1 MSVKDTLKKKVA
13 PIAVAAATLL
23 TPVATQGAEKPEAE
37 QNPQKMEQIQENEI
51 HKRKKLRDESIDK
64 LAKTKDLTDDDIRV
78 MRMANIHAEKF
89 EVSLEK
95 MKALL
100 KSQGIDDAELASF
113 DDMEIW
119 NYKSGYVRIRCTTDN
134 NPYTRKN
141 EFETKLFVF
150 DSSGKLIASG
160 EERSDLY
167 KELDEASWEAMQD
180 KNRTETFRFER
191 NGDIHYAQYFSD
203 GRYAELS
210 GKYCGGKRFSLK
222 YNADDYSDF
231 GVTMYPGK
239 AVGRKGEATTSVL
252 VTEDGVSSQFDRN
265 DGFIDGYY
273 SSAQDNR
280 LTKEGLSISEVR
292 AAFDK
297 KVDDNYPISEFGN
310 KDRNKALKMA
320 FEYLQSFQMY
330 WSCRCN
336 DSPNKDFDMEEFPY
350 KHDAERMANCI
361 EQLDKNVYNLL
372 GKMENRIMDPI
383 NKDPNYLFDTKEMS
397 DLLLDEYKRSISK
410 TQNKDA
416 VTKSAVQ
423 NRVLGR

>member
-13 PIAVAAATLL
+13 PVAVAAATLL

-51 HKRKKLRDESIDK
+51 HKKKKLRDESIDK

-78 MRMANIHAEKF
+78 MRMANEDAEKI
-89 EVSLEK
+89 EVSLKK

-100 KSQGIDDAELASF
+100 KSQGMDEKKLASF
-113 DDMEIW
+113 DDLVIK
-119 NYKSGYVRIRCTTDN
+119 NYKSGYVMIECVTLDN
-134 NPYTRKN
+134 SYTLKN
-141 EFETKLFVF
+141 EFEQKLFVF

-160 EERSDLY
+160 DDRLDLFKKY
-167 KELDEASWEAMQD
+167 EAIQD
-180 KNRTETFRFER
+180 KNLTEISRFER
-191 NGDIHYAQYFSD
+191 NGDI
-203 GRYAELS
+203 RYAHSFSGGGWAEIS
-210 GKYCGGKRFSLK
+210 GKCYEGERFRLK
-222 YNADDYSDF
+222 YNAGAYSHF
-231 GVTMYPGK
+231 GVIMYPGK
-239 AVGRKGEATTSVL
+239 VVGRKGEATTSVV
-252 VTEDGVSSQFDRN
+252 VTEDGVSSRFYRN
-265 DGFIDGYY
+265 DGFIDGCY
-273 SSAQDNR
+273 SYAHDNR

-310 KDRNKALKMA
+310 EDRNRALKMA

-330 WSCRCN
+330 WKCHSN
-336 DSPNKDFDMEEFPY
+336 DSPKTDWDMYELPY
-350 KHDAERMANCI
+350 QYDADRMKNCI
-361 EQLDKNVYNLL
+361 KQLDKNVYNLL

-423 NRVLGR
+423 NKILGR